1 MTNEIIIERSE
12 TPPLGPQKN
21 CLNST
26 EVKVIGTYIFINRV
40 DAYNIQTMRTVILSI
55 VRPCLPVALS
65 REKFTVGLHDG
76 YIVIG

>member
-12 TPPLGPQKN
+12 TPLGPQKN

-26 EVKVIGTYIFINRV
+26 VVKVIGTYIFINRV

-55 VRPCLPVALS
+55 VRPCLSVALS